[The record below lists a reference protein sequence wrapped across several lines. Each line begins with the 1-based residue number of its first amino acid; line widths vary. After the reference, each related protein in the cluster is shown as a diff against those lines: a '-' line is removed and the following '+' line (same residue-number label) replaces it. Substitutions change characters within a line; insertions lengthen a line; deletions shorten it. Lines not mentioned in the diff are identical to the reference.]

1 MTTMTFAPADTG
13 DEQPQTSYDAGLLD
27 GELAAVSRLS
37 SRRAHARAAMA
48 DQYDRLYAQGYI
60 DGYLHGIQV
69 NAAHRFQAL
78 REDSH
83 NMPTGGQR

>member
-13 DEQPQTSYDAGLLD
+13 DEQPKTSYDHGLLD

-48 DQYDRLYAQGYI
+48 DQHDLLYAQGYM
-60 DGYLHGIQV
+60 DGFLHQTEV
-69 NAAHRFQAL
+69 NAAHRFRAL
-78 REDSH
+78 LEDFH
-83 NMPTGGQR
+83 NGLTVKP